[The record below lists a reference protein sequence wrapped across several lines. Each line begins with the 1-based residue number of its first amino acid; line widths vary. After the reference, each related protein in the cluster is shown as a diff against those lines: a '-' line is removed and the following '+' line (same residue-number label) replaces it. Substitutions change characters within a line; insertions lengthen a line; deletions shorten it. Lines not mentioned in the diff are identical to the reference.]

1 MKNATLVWLLGRIR
15 RRIPALVLM
24 TLINVLQATLG
35 VAFAL
40 GTRGVIDAAISGRTR
55 DLFVSAC
62 LRQGSIILG
71 LVLCTTLLRHIKE
84 RLSAQ
89 LDRDWK
95 KDLLHGLFHADYA
108 AIARFH
114 SGELLNRLNNDVRI
128 VDDGLLST
136 IPNVA
141 YFITKLVAAFAVLSV
156 LEPWFALIVLLAGG
170 LVILVTGFMRRSL
183 KMLNKRVAEE
193 EGRVSGFL
201 QESLEKLLM
210 VQAMDVAG
218 EMEQRSDRLMA
229 DRFEVQRRRKNASI
243 FANSAVSAMSHC
255 AAFAALVWCSAG
267 LLQGRISFGTLTAV
281 TQLVNQLQSPLVS
294 LSGVIPQYIS
304 MIASAER
311 LLELETL
318 CSAQESSPVS
328 PERFRDIR
336 AIAAEELSF
345 AYDRE
350 QIFNGASFCLPQ
362 GAFAVITGPSGTGK
376 STLLKLMLGVFH
388 PEGGKLYLDCGGRQ
402 LPLDRDTRKAF
413 SYVPQGNLLLS
424 GTIRDNLII
433 CKPDATEEEIR
444 RAVYIS
450 CMDEYLPQLPRGL
463 DTPLGESG
471 AGLSEGQA
479 QRLAIARGII
489 SGAPVL
495 LLDESTSALDAR
507 TEQLV
512 LERIRTL
519 PGRTCII
526 VTHRPAAIALCD
538 WNLEVRNGKILCH
551 RIEKE
556 LN

>member
-40 GTRGVIDAAISGRTR
+40 GTRGVIDAAISGTR

-350 QIFNGASFCLPQ
+350 QIFDGASFCLPQ

-463 DTPLGESG
+463 DTVLGESG

-556 LN
+556 PN

>member
-1 MKNATLVWLLGRIR
+1 MKNTTLIWLLGRIR
-15 RRIPALVLM
+15 RRIPALAAI
-24 TLINVLQATLG
+24 TLLNILQALLG
-35 VAFAL
+35 VGFAL
-40 GTRGVIDAAISGRTR
+40 GTRGVIDAAISGNR
-55 DLFVSAC
+55 DTFLSAG

-71 LVLCTTLLRHIKE
+71 LVICGTLLRHMRD

-108 AIARFH
+108 GIARFH
-114 SGELLNRLNNDVRI
+114 SGELLNRLNNDVRL
-128 VDDGLLST
+128 VDEGIIST

-141 YFITKLVAAFAVLSV
+141 HFVTQLVAAFTVLST
-156 LEPWFALIVLLAGG
+156 LEPRFALILVTVGA
-170 LVILVTGFMRRSL
+170 LVILVTGFMRRRL
-183 KMLNKRVAEE
+183 KVLNKRVAEE

-218 EMEQRSDRLMA
+218 EMELRSGRLMA
-229 DRFEVQRRRKNASI
+229 DRFEVQRRRKNVSV
-243 FANSAVSAMSHC
+243 FANSAVAVMSY
-255 AAFAALVWCSAG
+255 AAGFSSLVWCAAG
-267 LLQGRISFGTLTAV
+267 LMQGRISFGTLTAV
-281 TQLVNQLQSPLVS
+281 NQLVNQLQSPFVS

-311 LLELETL
+311 LMELEKL
-318 CSAQESSPVS
+318 CDTSESRPVP
-328 PERFRDIR
+328 PEQFRDIR

-345 AYDRE
+345 SYDRE
-350 QIFNGASFCLPQ
+350 QIFDGASFRLPQ

-424 GTIRDNLII
+424 GTIRDNLIL